1 MHFSFGVNVDND
13 HDGGDDEIKDVY
25 RDIRAEIAV
34 APTENLGHCVCEKK
48 NKKFRTIY
56 ILRDHSM
63 V

>member
-48 NKKFRTIY
+48 KNSGLY
-56 ILRDHSM
+56 ILRDHS
-63 V
+63 VV